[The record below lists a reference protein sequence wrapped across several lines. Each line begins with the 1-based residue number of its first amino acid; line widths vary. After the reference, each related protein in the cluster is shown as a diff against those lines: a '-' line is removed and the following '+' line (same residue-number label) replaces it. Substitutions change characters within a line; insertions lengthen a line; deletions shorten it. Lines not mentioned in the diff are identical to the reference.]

1 MSRSL
6 EEVVST
12 LRRTGMKAA
21 ADEAQRTL
29 TDPVDTEALDRFC
42 ATHGISA
49 QMLTDRMGGS
59 P

>member
-12 LRRTGMKAA
+12 LRRTGMKEA

-29 TDPVDTEALDRFC
+29 TDPVDPQALDQFC
-42 ATHGISA
+42 AAHGISA
-49 QMLTDRMGGS
+49 QMLIDRMGGS

>member
-6 EEVVST
+6 DEVVST
-12 LRRTGMKAA
+12 LRRAGMKDA

-29 TDPVDTEALDRFC
+29 TDPVDNAALDQFC

-49 QMLTDRMGGS
+49 QTLIDRMGGS